1 MINKEKILVTGGSG
15 MAGRAL
21 QKFLPEAIYLNSKTN
36 LQDPIQTREVFE
48 KYRPEYVVHL
58 AAKVG
63 GLKANLYSQAD
74 FFTENVLINTNVVKA
89 CHDFKVKKLISI
101 LSTCVYP
108 FKSPLPL
115 KEEDMHNGL
124 SHSSNYGYGFSKRM
138 IDIHSRA
145 YKEQYGD
152 NFICIIPNNLYG
164 PHDNFDLNNGHVIP
178 SVMRKIFEGKKFN
191 KEVVLWGDGTAKRE
205 FTYSNDLAKIILF
218 FLENYDGLE
227 PINVG
232 NTNEITIKELA
243 NLISKIYN
251 YEGEIKWNEQF
262 SEGLDRKPS
271 ENSKFLSLGWDVK
284 NYTNL
289 EDGLKETC
297 RWLEENYPN
306 IRGI

>member
-1 MINKEKILVTGGSG
+1 MINNEKILVTGGSG

-21 QKFLPEAIYLNSKTN
+21 QKILPGSIYLDSKIN

-108 FKSPLPL
+108 SNAPLPL
-115 KEEDMHNGL
+115 KEKDIHNGL
-124 SHSSNYGYGFSKRM
+124 SHHSNYGYGFSKRM
-138 IDIHSRA
+138 VDIHSRA

-164 PHDNFDLNNGHVIP
+164 PYDNFDLDNAHVIP
-178 SVMRKIFEGKKFN
+178 SIMRKIFEAKKFN
-191 KEVVLWGDGTAKRE
+191 KEVVLWGNGSAKRE

-218 FLENYDGLE
+218 CLENYNE
-227 PINVG
+227 TESINVG
-232 NTNEITIKELA
+232 NTNEISIRDLA

-251 YEGEIKWNEQF
+251 YEGEIKWDEKF
-262 SEGLDRKPS
+262 SEGQHRRASD
-271 ENSKFLSLGWDVK
+271 NSKFLSLGWDIN
-284 NYTNL
+284 NYTSL

-297 RWLEENYPN
+297 KWLEENYPN